1 MIFKG
6 IDYGTTNQKDY
17 EDVDYEKRDDRP
29 KCVHCEKHFEE
40 DELNCYGLCEKCEK
54 DILENTKLD
63 EVIEYAKHCREEDLF
78 VLMTEYIFTKEQAI
92 EILIKEAKK
101 CDPVMHKKN
110 IVEFLDNDAYD
121 YYDYLEKKG
130 EI

>member
-17 EDVDYEKRDDRP
+17 EDIDYEERDDRP
-29 KCVHCEKHFEE
+29 ECVYCEKHFEE
-40 DELNCYGLCEKCEK
+40 DELNCYGLCEECEK
-54 DILENTKLD
+54 RVLEDTSLD
-63 EVIEYAKHCREEDLF
+63 EVIEYAKHCNKEDLF

-101 CDPVMHKKN
+101 CDEKLHKKN
-110 IVEFLDNDAYD
+110 IVEFLENDVYD

>member
-1 MIFKG
+1 MIVS
-6 IDYGTTNQKDY
+6 TNGGETY
-17 EDVDYEKRDDRP
+17 
-29 KCVHCEKHFEE
+29 KCNYCNEEFEE
-40 DELNCYGLCEKCEK
+40 EELNCYGLCEECEK
-54 DILENTKLD
+54 RILESTSLE
-63 EVIEYAKHCREEDLF
+63 EVIEYAKHCNKEDLF
-78 VLMTEYIFTKEQAI
+78 VLMTEYIFTKEEVI
-92 EILIKEAKK
+92 EILIEKAKE